1 MRSVQ
6 AAGHGH
12 HPHSVHVHRG
22 MRLVGRAPRPV
33 APEAL
38 TLFSERMD
46 DERDY
51 ENTVRDFILLHDL
64 THSADDFDS

>member
-1 MRSVQ
+1 
-6 AAGHGH
+6 
-12 HPHSVHVHRG
+12 
-22 MRLVGRAPRPV
+22 MRLAGRAPRPI

-64 THSADDFDS
+64 THSADDFDG